1 MSVKMIRI
9 SDYPQLRF
17 IAWNRPGD
25 DILSDEDA
33 FALYERNWR
42 FVDQKALDDREL
54 ALIERLTNEVGHGY
68 LHV

>member
-1 MSVKMIRI
+1 MSVKMVRI
-9 SDYPQLRF
+9 KDFPQLRF

-25 DILSDEDA
+25 DVLSDEDA

-42 FVDQKALDDREL
+42 FVDQKALDGRER
-54 ALIERLTNEVGHGY
+54 ALIERLTNEVGHGH

>member
-1 MSVKMIRI
+1 MVRI
-9 SDYPQLRF
+9 NDYPQLRF

-25 DILSDEDA
+25 QTISEEDA

-42 FVDQKALDDREL
+42 FVDRKALDDRERD
-54 ALIERLTNEVGHGY
+54 LIEKLTNDVGHGH

>member
-1 MSVKMIRI
+1 MIRI
-9 SDYPQLRF
+9 ADYPQLQF

-25 DILSDEDA
+25 VTISDADA

-42 FVDQKALDDREL
+42 FVDQRALKERER
-54 ALIERLTNEVGHGY
+54 ALIRRLTDELGHGV

>member
-1 MSVKMIRI
+1 MLRI
-9 SDYPQLRF
+9 NDFPQLRF

-25 DILSDEDA
+25 QTISEEEA

-42 FVDQKALDDREL
+42 FVDVRALDDRERE
-54 ALIERLTNEVGHGY
+54 LIKKLTDVVGHGH